1 MAGRFGTLT
10 FLFALAFLA
19 TLPCHAQEPSASPSP
34 SEAPAG
40 PGKPPRNKI
49 DGPMARKIFES
60 LPPDQQEKLRDNYQ
74 RWQQM
79 SPEERKELRERE
91 QQRRQKMLKEIDE
104 AIKQSGLQLDEQTR
118 AAYAARYAEERRAI
132 EEKVQREMEEK
143 RRPLI
148 QDLINRLKKEFQG
161 KSAQPS
167 ASPASTTAPSST

>member
-10 FLFALAFLA
+10 FLFALTFLA
-19 TLPCHAQEPSASPSP
+19 TLPSHAQEPSASSPP
-34 SEAPAG
+34 SEG
-40 PGKPPRNKI
+40 QGKPPHNKI

-60 LPPDQQEKLRDNYQ
+60 LPPEQQEKLRDNYQ

-132 EEKVQREMEEK
+132 EEKVQKEMEEK

-161 KSAQPS
+161 KSSQP
-167 ASPASTTAPSST
+167 SPASTAAPSST